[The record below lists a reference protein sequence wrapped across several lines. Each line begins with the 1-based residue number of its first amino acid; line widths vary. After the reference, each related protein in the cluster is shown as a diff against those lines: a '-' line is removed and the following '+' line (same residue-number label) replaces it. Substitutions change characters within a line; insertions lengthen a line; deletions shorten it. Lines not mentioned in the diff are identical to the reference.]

1 MDRCRVEMDWQRS
14 LSGVLWHKL
23 LQRQQTWKLG
33 SNFTFALI
41 LMVPPGRNYL
51 VIRRSKS
58 TLHPSARAKQGSCL
72 IGEFETLEGHVCTWR
87 RVADWVQTVFG
98 CHWPSSDQFVAYL
111 VARAAQ
117 PCGKTVPTQCYKT
130 LLFMEAAGEVAHE
143 ARISSHPAVLNTLE
157 ELKVSLSA
165 EKLGPPKQALQL
177 FVSQVCSMERLVLAE
192 QMPRYV
198 RAFAWFK
205 LFKLW
210 GCLRYADTEG
220 MPASSVVL
228 EARGLRA
235 RLDRTKTSGAGKRL
249 EVLRAFVVI
258 KQMGRWQPSASEA
271 YVRSVRANVEKAQA
285 HIAKQIRQSMHGGDF
300 LDEASIMVKVSE
312 LLLSLGCK
320 EERVDEQID
329 ALRSFAVLGPA
340 SPSWAQAAQM
350 VQALLQQMLR
360 EAMWRTLSLQVC
372 SMELLDAQV
381 PGPVVEEIVQ
391 LYGSKTVFKFS
402 FLSADSLEKFA
413 KTLLVKTKLV
423 DNAGSDAADIH
434 PALGALR
441 AVHAS
446 LHSPACQPV
455 EKVTEIQPTLLSTS
469 MHAGR
474 MHGGDREELR
484 KQFAADYP
492 GAGLNERVLPS
503 LQYLH
508 TTKQQCAQKAWEWLP
523 WRKVLSEEQAMKLK
537 EKRSASKLEMVDLLA
552 HASGIWEESMEGFA
566 FCGHGHMNLWW
577 AYVDAF
583 ISAYTRSPP
592 DGFRQPAIQEAEE
605 ADRRVL
611 QEIFHLLYKGW
622 TMDKALQCVIKER
635 EAFRTQLVCVPRV
648 SRKPVVD
655 KADMSLPKCDSVPGA
670 ALAAESCP
678 SVPVCHAVQPG
689 IHVAITDG
697 GGNGSTAA
705 WLVPQAH
712 HDTLQPL
719 RQKFLRLVAD
729 WGVLSRLETISAS
742 GIWDSVPEDED
753 ADVGHL
759 QAHTQ
764 PWKSAQDDPKLARS
778 LLMQDVEAGFAYILP
793 GGFAAAKQRW
803 GGNLAAGKLGI
814 VQAVGKKPRLIG
826 DGSISGANGRC
837 TIQERPRLPGLHGVQ
852 RFLSMCA
859 RESEWVALSFDV
871 ACAHKRV
878 RVHDSEQ
885 GFGCFALEDELFV
898 YRCCYFGAKYSAYW
912 WSRVGGWITRMLHR
926 FVWVSHALFL
936 YVDDGMLVPKSVA
949 PLLASACLAF
959 LSALGVPLSWRKVQL
974 RSEIVWI
981 GWRFCFKT
989 ATAAL
994 PSDKVAKILDLLKP
1008 LCVAKAKVQRK
1019 HVEQVVGILIWYTT
1033 GASWLRP
1040 WLSTFYKLLYKP
1052 HAIPKKLSVQQFE
1065 QLRVVLGHDL
1075 SVRKPLPAL
1084 DVDENWKL
1092 RSVCGSVVSS
1102 LHSQVLQ
1109 APRVHQGSVSVV
1121 FFSQNHPSTRTC
1133 EESVYAAKLFVKAV
1147 STQAPFPLYW
1157 QMGGALIGAADA
1169 YATEADAGLGGWWLP
1184 TGCTLAPQNTLWFQ
1198 ISLQH
1203 SDLPAWFCSPQ
1214 SKHCCAGSAGAAGF
1228 THSAGARNSSAT
1240 GAEHSCSGVRNIWAD
1255 MLSRGKALEGFNM
1268 ANRRCIDLATV
1279 VTKGINVAALQTVYV
1294 RCSSGCSETARAY
1307 LALRSNTPTNLFVT
1321 VCDST
1326 VNDGVM
1332 DSFGNENTGS
1342 VPLVCPH

>member
-1 MDRCRVEMDWQRS
+1 M
-14 LSGVLWHKL
+14 
-23 LQRQQTWKLG
+23 
-33 SNFTFALI
+33 
-41 LMVPPGRNYL
+41 
-51 VIRRSKS
+51 
-58 TLHPSARAKQGSCL
+58 
-72 IGEFETLEGHVCTWR
+72 
-87 RVADWVQTVFG
+87 
-98 CHWPSSDQFVAYL
+98 
-111 VARAAQ
+111 
-117 PCGKTVPTQCYKT
+117 CGVPT
-130 LLFMEAAGEVAHE
+130 G
-143 ARISSHPAVLNTLE
+143 I
-157 ELKVSLSA
+157 LS
-165 EKLGPPKQALQL
+165 PIP
-177 FVSQVCSMERLVLAE
+177 
-192 QMPRYV
+192 
-198 RAFAWFK
+198 
-205 LFKLW
+205 
-210 GCLRYADTEG
+210 
-220 MPASSVVL
+220 
-228 EARGLRA
+228 
-235 RLDRTKTSGAGKRL
+235 
-249 EVLRAFVVI
+249 
-258 KQMGRWQPSASEA
+258 
-271 YVRSVRANVEKAQA
+271 
-285 HIAKQIRQSMHGGDF
+285 H
-300 LDEASIMVKVSE
+300 
-312 LLLSLGCK
+312 
-320 EERVDEQID
+320 
-329 ALRSFAVLGPA
+329 
-340 SPSWAQAAQM
+340 
-350 VQALLQQMLR
+350 
-360 EAMWRTLSLQVC
+360 
-372 SMELLDAQV
+372 
-381 PGPVVEEIVQ
+381 
-391 LYGSKTVFKFS
+391 
-402 FLSADSLEKFA
+402 
-413 KTLLVKTKLV
+413 
-423 DNAGSDAADIH
+423 
-434 PALGALR
+434 
-441 AVHAS
+441 
-446 LHSPACQPV
+446 
-455 EKVTEIQPTLLSTS
+455 
-469 MHAGR
+469 
-474 MHGGDREELR
+474 
-484 KQFAADYP
+484 
-492 GAGLNERVLPS
+492 
-503 LQYLH
+503 
-508 TTKQQCAQKAWEWLP
+508 
-523 WRKVLSEEQAMKLK
+523 
-537 EKRSASKLEMVDLLA
+537 
-552 HASGIWEESMEGFA
+552 
-566 FCGHGHMNLWW
+566 
-577 AYVDAF
+577 
-583 ISAYTRSPP
+583 
-592 DGFRQPAIQEAEE
+592 
-605 ADRRVL
+605 
-611 QEIFHLLYKGW
+611 
-622 TMDKALQCVIKER
+622 
-635 EAFRTQLVCVPRV
+635 
-648 SRKPVVD
+648 
-655 KADMSLPKCDSVPGA
+655 
-670 ALAAESCP
+670 
-678 SVPVCHAVQPG
+678 
-689 IHVAITDG
+689 
-697 GGNGSTAA
+697 
-705 WLVPQAH
+705 
-712 HDTLQPL
+712 
-719 RQKFLRLVAD
+719 
-729 WGVLSRLETISAS
+729 S

-936 YVDDGMLVPKSVA
+936 YVDDGMLLVPKSVA

-1214 SKHCCAGSAGAAGF
+1214 SNMQCRIAALEALAQLVLLILQVQE
-1228 THSAGARNSSAT
+1228 TAAPQVQSILVQVPQLCDNAALASLSSKMLSQKNPLSYMLQAI
-1240 GAEHSCSGVRNIWAD
+1240 GYFSCKLGVILQVSHIAGVRNIWAD

-1279 VTKGINVAALQTVYV
+1279 LTEPWA
-1294 RCSSGCSETARAY
+1294 
-1307 LALRSNTPTNLFVT
+1307 
-1321 VCDST
+1321 
-1326 VNDGVM
+1326 
-1332 DSFGNENTGS
+1332 
-1342 VPLVCPH
+1342 